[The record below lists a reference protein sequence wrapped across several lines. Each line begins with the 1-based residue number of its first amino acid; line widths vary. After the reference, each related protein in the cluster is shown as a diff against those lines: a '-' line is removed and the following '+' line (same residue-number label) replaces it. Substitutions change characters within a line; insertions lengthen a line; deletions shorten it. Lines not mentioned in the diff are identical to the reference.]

1 MPYGFPQD
9 SWERAKEEALLVL
22 QRRASRRH
30 SQTISYTELVE
41 SLTAIQINPH
51 DPRLTSFLEEIVVN
65 EHTNGR
71 PLVTVLVVHQRGD
84 QMLGDGF
91 YEIVVPEK
99 ADIFRTPAF
108 RPTIKTARSM
118 AAPKSD
124 MAVSKNEAKKSSTA

>member
-1 MPYGFPQD
+1 MPYGFPQN

-71 PLVTVLVVHQRGD
+71 PLITVLVVHQRGD
-84 QMLGDGF
+84 QMPGDGF
-91 YEIVVPEK
+91 YEISEQLGFEVINRE
-99 ADIFRTPAF
+99 AFWIQEFRRTLNYWQQQ
-108 RPTIKTARSM
+108 
-118 AAPKSD
+118 
-124 MAVSKNEAKKSSTA
+124 VNE